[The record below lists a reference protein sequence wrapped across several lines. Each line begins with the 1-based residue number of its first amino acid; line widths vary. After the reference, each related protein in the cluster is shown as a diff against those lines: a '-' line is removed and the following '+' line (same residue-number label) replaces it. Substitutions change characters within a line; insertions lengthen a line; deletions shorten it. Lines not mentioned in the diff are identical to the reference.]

1 MNVAASLVM
10 VALALGASAT
20 GAAERFRP
28 AAADV
33 VVLTVPARISDDPI
47 AALERE
53 LRFGTPNAR
62 LVTELASLY
71 LQRARQTREP
81 RYFTRAETLLR
92 PWVSA
97 PTASAALLNLQADIL
112 QNRHDF
118 AEARAMLD
126 RAVRQDPRNAGSR
139 LMRATVHGVQGQF
152 DQARSDCLAL
162 LGLGE
167 TSAGSACLAQ
177 VFGST
182 GRIAEAI
189 KLLQPLQRSES
200 TSPELRAWGLSLLA
214 DFADRSGDAAGAERY
229 LRQALALESHNEA
242 VRTALCDLLIE
253 RSATAEALALLDLP
267 NPSYGLLVRVARIQA
282 LRSDPRLSRT
292 RAQLAEIEALTE
304 RRGDVPH
311 WREQAL
317 LALEVERDDARALT
331 LAKANFEAQRET
343 IDVRLLARA
352 ARARGDRAT
361 LIELR
366 LWLEVTRF
374 EDRDLEALRS

>member
-1 MNVAASLVM
+1 MKVAALAVM
-10 VALALGASAT
+10 AALAIGASAA

-33 VVLTVPARISDDPI
+33 VVLTVPARSSDDPI
-47 AALERE
+47 AVLERE
-53 LRFGTPNAR
+53 IRNGAPDAR

-81 RYFTRAETLLR
+81 RYFTRAEALVQ
-92 PWVSA
+92 PWIGA
-97 PTASAALLNLQADIL
+97 PTASAALLNVQADIL

-118 AEARAMLD
+118 AAARAILD

-139 LMRATVHGVQGQF
+139 LLRATVNGVQGHF
-152 DQARSDCLAL
+152 DQARADCLAL

-167 TSAGSACLAQ
+167 TTAGSACLAQ
-177 VFGST
+177 MLGST

-200 TSPELRAWGLSLLA
+200 ASASLRAWALGLLA
-214 DFADRSGDAAGAERY
+214 DFADRRGDAVGAERY
-229 LRQALALESHNEA
+229 LRQALALEPHNET

-253 RSATAEALALLDLP
+253 RNATSDALALLDLP

-282 LRSDPRLSRT
+282 LRDEPMLART
-292 RAQLAEIEALTE
+292 RAQLAEIEQLAA

-317 LALEVERDDARALT
+317 LALDVERDDAHALT

-366 LWLEVTRF
+366 LWLEATGF